1 VPGENYG
8 DASLRLGTDENGRF
22 HIRGLIPGRTYTV
35 VGMGERIY
43 GRVLTEVSVE
53 PGTTKDVG
61 DVKLQVDNKATE
73 LLPGKV
79 RRRPDP

>member
-1 VPGENYG
+1 
-8 DASLRLGTDENGRF
+8 
-22 HIRGLIPGRTYTV
+22 
-35 VGMGERIY
+35 
-43 GRVLTEVSVE
+43 LTEVSVE